1 MKLLFDF
8 LPILLFFGTYKYA
21 EAHKDWAAAFAT
33 EHFGFMVSGGMVGVQ
48 EAPVLLSTLVV
59 IAATALQVAWL
70 KARGKKIDTMLWV
83 SLGLIVVLGGATVW
97 FHNETFIKWKPS
109 VLYWVMALAL
119 WASANLFGKDIL
131 RKMIGDQLK
140 LPDRIWKRLTLLWCA
155 FFAVMGVINIL
166 VAYNFSTDSWVNYKL
181 FGGTGLMI
189 IFMIGQGLYVS
200 RHIEEE
206 EDADADADA
215 KPPKA

>member
-1 MKLLFDF
+1 MKLLLDF

-21 EAHKDWAAAFAT
+21 EAHKDWAAVFAT
-33 EHFGFMVSGGMVGVQ
+33 EHFGFMVSGGMVGEQ

-70 KARGKKIDTMLWV
+70 KTRGKKIDTMLWV

-131 RKMIGDQLK
+131 RQMLGDQLK
-140 LPDRIWKRLTLLWCA
+140 LPDPIWKRLTLLWCA

-189 IFMIGQGLYVS
+189 AFMIGQGLYVS

-206 EDADADADA
+206 ADAGAN
-215 KPPKA
+215 PPKA

>member
-59 IAATALQVAWL
+59 IVATALQVAWL

>member
-1 MKLLFDF
+1 MKLLLDF

-21 EAHKDWAAAFAT
+21 EAHKDWAAVFAT
-33 EHFGFMVSGGMVGVQ
+33 EHFGFMVSGGMVGEK

-70 KARGKKIDTMLWV
+70 KTRGKKVDTMLWV

-97 FHNETFIKWKPS
+97 FHNEAFIKWKPS

-140 LPDRIWKRLTLLWCA
+140 LPDPIWKRLTLLWCA

-206 EDADADADA
+206 DADAGAN
-215 KPPKA
+215 PPKA

>member
-1 MKLLFDF
+1 MKLLLDF

-21 EAHKDWAAAFAT
+21 EAHKDWAGAFAT
-33 EHFGFMVSGGMVGVQ
+33 EHFGFIVSGGMVGEK

-59 IAATALQVAWL
+59 IVATGLQVAWL
-70 KARGKKIDTMLWV
+70 KARGKKVDTMLWV

-131 RKMIGDQLK
+131 RQMIGDQLK
-140 LPDRIWKRLTLLWCA
+140 LPEAIWKRLTLLWCA
-155 FFAVMGVINIL
+155 FFAVMGMINIW

-189 IFMIGQGLYVS
+189 AFMIAQGLYVS
-200 RHIEEE
+200 RHIED
-206 EDADADADA
+206 EDGDAGQ
-215 KPPKA
+215 PKA

>member
-1 MKLLFDF
+1 MKLLLDF

-33 EHFGFMVSGGMVGVQ
+33 EHFGFIVSGGMVGEK

-59 IAATALQVAWL
+59 IVATALQVAWL
-70 KARGKKIDTMLWV
+70 KARGKKVDTMLWV

-131 RKMIGDQLK
+131 RQMIGDQLK
-140 LPDRIWKRLTLLWCA
+140 LPEAIWKRLTLLWCA
-155 FFAVMGVINIL
+155 FFAVMGVINIW

-189 IFMIGQGLYVS
+189 AFMIGQGLYVS
-200 RHIEEE
+200 RYIED
-206 EDADADADA
+206 EDGDAGQ
-215 KPPKA
+215 PKA

>member
-1 MKLLFDF
+1 MKLLLDF

-21 EAHKDWAAAFAT
+21 EAHKDWAGAFAT
-33 EHFGFMVSGGMVGVQ
+33 EHFGFIVSGGMVGEK

-59 IAATALQVAWL
+59 IVATALQVAWL
-70 KARGKKIDTMLWV
+70 KARGKKVDTMLWV

-131 RKMIGDQLK
+131 RQMIGDQLK
-140 LPDRIWKRLTLLWCA
+140 LPEAIWKRLTLMWCA
-155 FFAVMGVINIL
+155 FFAVMGVINIW

-189 IFMIGQGLYVS
+189 AFMIGQGLYVS
-200 RHIEEE
+200 RHVED
-206 EDADADADA
+206 EDADTS
-215 KPPKA
+215 PPKA

>member
-1 MKLLFDF
+1 MKLLLDF

-21 EAHKDWAAAFAT
+21 EAHKDWAAVFAT

-70 KARGKKIDTMLWV
+70 KTRGKKIDTMLWV

-131 RKMIGDQLK
+131 RQMLGDQLK
-140 LPDRIWKRLTLLWCA
+140 LPDPIWKRLTLLWCA
-155 FFAVMGVINIL
+155 FFALMGVINIL

-189 IFMIGQGLYVS
+189 VFMIGQGLYVS

-206 EDADADADA
+206 EADAGAN
-215 KPPKA
+215 PPKA